1 MVFHEDLHDC
11 CFRLNI
17 AVGKFLEKKH
27 HQKSTQHSPPRM
39 HKFFCGRDA
48 KIRDKKSTPN
58 GTRWAREPIV
68 INGGDGRI
76 LNG

>member
-17 AVGKFLEKKH
+17 AVGKFLEKKTSSEINSEFSASDA
-27 HQKSTQHSPPRM
+27 Q
-39 HKFFCGRDA
+39 DA